1 MRALEGI
8 KVLDLSRLFP
18 GPYCSM
24 ILADLGAEVL
34 RIEDRRFEN
43 DGPGMPTI
51 MRNKRHMTLNLKHPK
66 GREILY
72 TMAGSADV
80 LLEGFRPGVAK
91 RLGIDYERMRT
102 LNARLIY
109 CSVTGY
115 GQDGPYKD
123 MVGHDINYLS
133 FGGVLGLNGEGGGK
147 PVIPPIQVA
156 DMAAGGMYAALGIL
170 AALFARQKTG
180 EGQYIDISMLDGI
193 VAMLPFLASLYW
205 GPAKIPRGGETL
217 LNGRYPCY
225 SVYETKEGKYISIG
239 ALEARFWK
247 ALCRKMGREEFIP
260 WQYDEGE
267 KREKMFL
274 FFREAF
280 KKRTREEWMEEF
292 KESDVCFGKVL
303 SLEEAFQDPQVL
315 SRQMVT
321 DFVDAKKG
329 EMKLLSSAIK
339 LSATPPDIR
348 TAPVSFGENTEEVL
362 QRLGFSSA
370 EISELKRAG
379 VV

>member
-51 MRNKRHMTLNLKHPK
+51 MRNKQHMTLNLKHPK
-66 GREILY
+66 GREIFY
-72 TMAGSADV
+72 TLAGSADI

-102 LNARLIY
+102 SNARLIY
-109 CSVTGY
+109 CSITGY

-133 FGGVLGLNGEGGGK
+133 FGGVLGLNGESGGK

-180 EGQYIDISMLDGI
+180 EGQYIDIAMVGGI
-193 VAMLPFLASLYW
+193 VAMLPFPASLYW
-205 GPAKIPRGGETL
+205 ASGENPRGGETL
-217 LNGRYPCY
+217 LSGRYPCY

-239 ALEARFWK
+239 ALEPRFWE
-247 ALCRKMGREEFIP
+247 ALCRKAGREDFIP

-267 KREKMFL
+267 KRGKMFL
-274 FFREAF
+274 FFRETF
-280 KKRTREEWMEEF
+280 KKRTREEWMEEL

-315 SRQMVT
+315 SRQMLT
-321 DFVDAKKG
+321 DFTDIKKG
-329 EMKLLSSAIK
+329 KMKLLSSPIK
-339 LSATPPDIR
+339 LSATPADIR
-348 TAPVSFGENTEEVL
+348 TAPASFGENTEEVL
-362 QRLGFSSA
+362 EGLGFSSD
-370 EISELKRAG
+370 EIREMKKAG

>member
-1 MRALEGI
+1 
-8 KVLDLSRLFP
+8 
-18 GPYCSM
+18 
-24 ILADLGAEVL
+24 
-34 RIEDRRFEN
+34 
-43 DGPGMPTI
+43 
-51 MRNKRHMTLNLKHPK
+51 
-66 GREILY
+66 
-72 TMAGSADV
+72 
-80 LLEGFRPGVAK
+80 
-91 RLGIDYERMRT
+91 
-102 LNARLIY
+102 
-109 CSVTGY
+109 
-115 GQDGPYKD
+115 